1 MNFEEVV
8 AFSSDSKKG
17 AWRRHRQR
25 GAVGDSDGRSVRLKI
40 AVEVWGTQQQ
50 DGDERAETAPVS
62 GTGGDRSGAT
72 NAG

>member
-1 MNFEEVV
+1 MEATQTE
-8 AFSSDSKKG
+8 
-17 AWRRHRQR
+17 

-62 GTGGDRSGAT
+62 GTDVDRSGAT